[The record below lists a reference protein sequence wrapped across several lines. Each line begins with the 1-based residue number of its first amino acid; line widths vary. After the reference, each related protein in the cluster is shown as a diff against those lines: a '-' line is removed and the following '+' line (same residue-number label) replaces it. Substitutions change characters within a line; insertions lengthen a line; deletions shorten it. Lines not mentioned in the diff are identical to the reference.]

1 MNIQFLPE
9 KKSYKPHSATP
20 NYVYF
25 QICWSSFLEF
35 FLFDKTS
42 RLFYTSQCVAFEL
55 MFLKQF
61 FSQGETKLQCNNSH
75 TSSVIK
81 LRKPCYYMMYA
92 PKFKKKR
99 GWNRT
104 PNDVFLLLVQSF
116 LRLSELSL
124 WILWNDILWYEWASY
139 YINDE

>member
-1 MNIQFLPE
+1 M
-9 KKSYKPHSATP
+9 
-20 NYVYF
+20 
-25 QICWSSFLEF
+25 
-35 FLFDKTS
+35 
-42 RLFYTSQCVAFEL
+42 FYTSQCVAFEL

-116 LRLSELSL
+116 LRLSSLSL
-124 WILWNDILWYEWASY
+124 SLSLNSLKWYPLVWMSFILYKWWVRFVY
-139 YINDE
+139 YMTPKIEVRLRSTKLSTPWTSRTACH